1 MFDLSGQFQDQHPH
15 PHPLPQ
21 LLLHPQLLPQLPP
34 LRNPPPLPQKQESS
48 RIQMIHS
55 HPPPLPPPRNPP
67 HPQLLPQLLPH
78 PPEFPP
84 QQHSSRRIQ
93 IQLPNPLPLP
103 HPHPHPLL
111 VEHPQ
116 ESLHP
121 QFVAVKSL
129 MFLSLHRF
137 IYALFYAGRHV
148 NVSREKFYL

>member
-1 MFDLSGQFQDQHPH
+1 
-15 PHPLPQ
+15 
-21 LLLHPQLLPQLPP
+21 
-34 LRNPPPLPQKQESS
+34 
-48 RIQMIHS
+48 MIHS

-78 PPEFPP
+78 PQLPEFPPP
-84 QQHSSRRIQ
+84 QQHSRRRIQ

-103 HPHPHPLL
+103 HPHPLL
-111 VEHPQ
+111 AEHPQ

-129 MFLSLHRF
+129 IFLSLHRF

-148 NVSREKFYL
+148 NVSREMTVIFEEFIRRFGHSLPGYCSWLGSQLAVTVQTGC